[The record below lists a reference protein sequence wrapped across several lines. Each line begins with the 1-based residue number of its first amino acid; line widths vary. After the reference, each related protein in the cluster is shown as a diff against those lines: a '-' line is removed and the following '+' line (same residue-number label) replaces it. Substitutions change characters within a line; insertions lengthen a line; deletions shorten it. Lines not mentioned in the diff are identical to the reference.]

1 MLRRASAGLC
11 LLAVLWAGAAPA
23 QTADRNTRIR
33 NGIATALAN
42 IQHARCAGLAFCEPA
57 TPAELT
63 APPLTIEEGGVV
75 LRRGTISGVAKAC
88 GLDWQGKS
96 LLPMMAYWRSLGKT
110 DRQLA
115 LIGILHGMAQAQAE
129 AKMAALPCD
138 DSVRETI
145 GAQLSFQ
152 P

>member
-1 MLRRASAGLC
+1 MASRASVGLC
-11 LLAVLWAGAAPA
+11 LLAVLWAGAASA
-23 QTADRNTRIR
+23 QTADRSTRIR
-33 NGIATALAN
+33 DGIAVALAN
-42 IQHARCAGLAFCEPA
+42 IQHARCTGVAFCEPA
-57 TPAELT
+57 TAAELN
-63 APPLTIEEGGVV
+63 APPLTVEEGWMV
-75 LRRGTISGVAKAC
+75 LRRGTINGVAKAC

-96 LLPMMAYWRSLGKT
+96 LAPMMAYWRSLGKT

-138 DSVRETI
+138 EGVRNTI
-145 GAQLSFQ
+145 NAQLSFQ